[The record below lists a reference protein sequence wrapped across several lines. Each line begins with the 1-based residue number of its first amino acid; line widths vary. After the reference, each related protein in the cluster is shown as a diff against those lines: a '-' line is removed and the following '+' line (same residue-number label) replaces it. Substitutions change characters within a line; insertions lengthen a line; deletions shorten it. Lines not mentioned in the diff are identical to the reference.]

1 MQLALTPEQEKLQ
14 EELRTYFAEL
24 VTPEIEEEMS
34 GGELGGPKSLQAIR
48 KLGADGWL
56 GIGWPKEYGG
66 QGASA
71 IEQYIFYNEAQRA
84 GAPVPFLTINA
95 VAPTIM
101 KFGSQAQKDFFLPRI
116 LKGECNF
123 AIGYSEPGAGT
134 DLASLTTK
142 AVRDGDEWVITGQK
156 IFTSLAEFADYVW
169 LAVRTNPEAKK
180 HKGISIIAVPTAT
193 PGFSFTPINVMGGAR
208 TNATYYDDVRVP
220 HDALIGDVDRG
231 WDLIVN
237 QLNFERIALAPPAYV
252 ERQYKLVLDWAR
264 DSGAIEKPWVQL
276 NLARVRAKLEFLRLI
291 NWKMAWATEHDAVNP
306 AEASATKVFGTEFY
320 TEAYRLLLEILGP
333 AGTIKR
339 GSPEAVVR
347 GSLERAYQ
355 GTLIL
360 TFGGGTNEVQRD
372 LIAIFG
378 LGMPRSI

>member
-1 MQLALTPEQEKLQ
+1 VHLALTPEQEKLQ
-14 EELRTYFAEL
+14 DELRAYFAEL
-24 VTPEIEEEMS
+24 VTPEIEAEMA
-34 GGELGGPKSLQAIR
+34 GGEMGGDVSQAAVR

-101 KFGSQAQKDFFLPRI
+101 KFGTQAQKDFFLPRI
-116 LKGECNF
+116 LRGECNF

-142 AVRDGDEWVITGQK
+142 AVRDGDEWVINGQK
-156 IFTSLAEFADYVW
+156 IFTSLANIADYIW
-169 LAVRTNPEAKK
+169 LAARTNPEVKK
-180 HKGISIIAVPTAT
+180 HKGISIFAVPTDT
-193 PGFSFTPINVMGGAR
+193 PGFTLTPIRVMGGAR

-220 HDALIGDVDRG
+220 HDALIGDVDHG

-237 QLNFERIALAPPAYV
+237 QLNFERIALGPPAYV
-252 ERQYKLVLDWAR
+252 ERQYGLVLDWAR
-264 DSGAIEKPWVQL
+264 QTGKIDEPWVQL

-291 NWKMAWATEHDAVNP
+291 NWKMAWATERDEVNP
-306 AEASATKVFGTEFY
+306 AEASATKVFASEFY
-320 TEAYRLLLEILGP
+320 TEAYRLLMEILGP
-333 AGTIKR
+333 AGALKR
-339 GSPEAVVR
+339 GSPEAAVR

-355 GTLIL
+355 GTLVL

-372 LIAIFG
+372 LISIFG
-378 LGMPRSI
+378 LGMPRSV

>member
-1 MQLALTPEQEKLQ
+1 MHLAMTPEQEKLQ
-14 EELRTYFAEL
+14 EELRAYFAEL
-24 VTPEIEEEMS
+24 VTPEVAEEMS
-34 GGELGGPKSLQAIR
+34 AGELGGPRSLEAIR
-48 KLGADGWL
+48 TLGVDGWL

-101 KFGSQAQKDFFLPRI
+101 KFGTQPQKDFFLPRI
-116 LKGECNF
+116 LRGECII

-142 AVRDGDEWVITGQK
+142 AVRDGDEWVISGQK
-156 IFTSLAEFADYVW
+156 VFTSQAEFADYIW
-169 LAVRTNPEAKK
+169 LAVRTNPEVKK
-180 HKGISIIAVPTAT
+180 HKGISIFAVPTST
-193 PGFSFTPINVMGGAR
+193 PGFSLTPIHVMGRVR

-252 ERQYKLVLDWAR
+252 ERQYNLVLDWAR
-264 DSGAIEKPWVQL
+264 ENGKIDLPWVQL

-291 NWKMAWATEHDAVNP
+291 NWKMAWATERDEVNP

-320 TEAYRLLLEILGP
+320 PEAYRLLMEIVGP
-333 AGTIKR
+333 AGSIKR
-339 GSPEAVVR
+339 GSPDATVR

-355 GTLIL
+355 TTLIL
-360 TFGGGTNEVQRD
+360 TFGGGTNEVQRE
-372 LIAIFG
+372 LISVFG
-378 LGMPRSI
+378 LGMPRSV

>member
-1 MQLALTPEQEKLQ
+1 MHLAMTPEQEKLQ
-14 EELRTYFAEL
+14 AELREYFAEL
-24 VTPEIEEEMS
+24 VTPEIEAEMTGGEMS
-34 GGELGGPKSLQAIR
+34 GPASKAAAKRLGT
-48 KLGADGWL
+48 DGWL

-66 QGASA
+66 QGATA

-101 KFGSQAQKDFFLPRI
+101 KFGTQAQKDFFLPKI
-116 LKGECNF
+116 LNGDITF

-142 AVRDGDEWVITGQK
+142 AVRDGDEWVINGQK
-156 IFTSLAEFADYVW
+156 IFTSLADTADYVW
-169 LAVRTNPEAKK
+169 LACRTDPDAPK
-180 HKGISIIAVPTAT
+180 HKGISIIAVPTTAK
-193 PGFSFTPINVMGGAR
+193 GFSLTPIRVMGSAR

-220 HDALIGDVDRG
+220 LDALIGDVNRG

-237 QLNFERIALAPPAYV
+237 QLNHERIALAPPAYV
-252 ERQYKLVLDWAR
+252 ERQYEAVLQWAR
-264 DSGAIEKPWVQL
+264 DTGAIEQQWVQL

-291 NWKMAWATEHDAVNP
+291 NWKMAWATENDDVHP
-306 AEASATKVFGTEFY
+306 ADASATKVFGTEFY
-320 TEAYRLLLEILGP
+320 VEAYNLLMEILGP
-333 AGTIKR
+333 AATIR
-339 GSPEAVVR
+339 DGSREAVLR

>member
-1 MQLALTPEQEKLQ
+1 MHLAMTPEQEKLQ
-14 EELRTYFAEL
+14 EELRSYFAEL

-34 GGELGGPKSLQAIR
+34 GGELGGPKSLEAIG

-116 LKGECNF
+116 LQGTLNF

-142 AVRDGDEWVITGQK
+142 AVRDGDEWVINGQK

-169 LAVRTNPEAKK
+169 LAVRTNPEVKK
-180 HKGISIIAVPTAT
+180 HKGISIFAVPTST
-193 PGFSFTPINVMGGAR
+193 PGFSYTPINVMGGAR

-220 HDALIGDVDRG
+220 QDALIGDVDRG

-252 ERQYKLVLDWAR
+252 ERQYNLVLGWAR
-264 DSGAIEKPWVQL
+264 ETGAIDQPWVQL
-276 NLARVRAKLEFLRLI
+276 NLAKVRAKMEFLRLI
-291 NWKMAWATEHDAVNP
+291 NWKMAWATERGDVNP

-320 TEAYRLLLEILGP
+320 VEAYRLLLEILGP
-333 AGTIKR
+333 SGTIKR
-339 GSPEAVVR
+339 GSPEAVLR

-378 LGMPRSI
+378 LGMPRSL

>member
-1 MQLALTPEQEKLQ
+1 MHLAMTPEQEKLQ
-14 EELRTYFAEL
+14 EELRGYFADL
-24 VTPEIEEEMS
+24 VTPEIEDEMS
-34 GGELGGPKSLQAIR
+34 GGELGGPKSLEAIR

-101 KFGSQAQKDFFLPRI
+101 KFGSQAQKDFFLPAI
-116 LKGECNF
+116 LQGDINF

-142 AVRDGDEWVITGQK
+142 AVRDGDEWVINGQK
-156 IFTSLAEFADYVW
+156 IFTSLAEFADYIW

-180 HKGISIIAVPTAT
+180 HKGISIFAVPTST
-193 PGFSFTPINVMGGAR
+193 PGFSYTPINVMGGAR

-220 HDALIGDVDRG
+220 HDALIGEVDRG

-252 ERQYKLVLDWAR
+252 ERQFNLVLDWAR
-264 DSGAIEKPWVQL
+264 GNGAVDEPWVQL

-291 NWKMAWATEHDAVNP
+291 NWKMAWATEHDNVNP
-306 AEASATKVFGTEFY
+306 ADASATKVFGTEFY
-320 TEAYRLLLEILGP
+320 TEAYRLLMEILGP
-333 AGTIKR
+333 EASIKK
-339 GSPEAVVR
+339 GSPEAVLR

>member
-1 MQLALTPEQEKLQ
+1 MHLALTPEQEKLQ
-14 EELRTYFAEL
+14 DELRAYFADL
-24 VTPEIEEEMS
+24 VTPEIEDEMS
-34 GGELGGPKSLQAIR
+34 SGEMGGAKCQEAVR

-101 KFGSQAQKDFFLPRI
+101 KFGTQAQKDFFLPRI
-116 LKGECNF
+116 LRGECNF

-134 DLASLTTK
+134 DLASLTTR
-142 AVRDGDEWVITGQK
+142 AVRDGDEWVINGQK
-156 IFTSLAEFADYVW
+156 IFTSLANIADYVW
-169 LAVRTNPEAKK
+169 LAARTNPEVKK
-180 HKGISIIAVPTAT
+180 HKGISIFAVPTSAE
-193 PGFSFTPINVMGGAR
+193 GFSLTPIHVMGGAR

-220 HDALIGDVDRG
+220 HDALIGDVDHG

-237 QLNFERIALAPPAYV
+237 QLNFERIALGPPAYV
-252 ERQYKLVLDWAR
+252 ERQYGLVLDWAR
-264 DSGAIEKPWVQL
+264 QTGKIDEPWVQL
-276 NLARVRAKLEFLRLI
+276 NLARVRAKLEFLRLM
-291 NWKMAWATEHDAVNP
+291 NWKMAWATGRDEVNP
-306 AEASATKVFGTEFY
+306 AEASATKVFASEFY
-320 TEAYRLLLEILGP
+320 TEAYRLLMEILGP
-333 AGTIKR
+333 TGTIKR
-339 GSPEAVVR
+339 GSPEAAVR

-355 GTLIL
+355 GTLVL

-372 LIAIFG
+372 LISIFG
-378 LGMPRSI
+378 LGMPRSV